1 MSTELL
7 NRITLALVEGQVDET
22 LDLVDQALSSGVQP
36 LEVINA
42 GLMPGMNIVG
52 QKFQSGEYFLPHVM
66 IAADAMKKAM
76 AILEPL
82 LQAGQ
87 QTSSTGTIV
96 IGTVQG
102 DIHEIGKNLV
112 ATMLS
117 ANGFKVIDLGVDV
130 SLEKFIQTARET
142 QADVIGLSALL
153 TTTMTLQREVIAAL
167 KSDASL
173 GRVKVIVGG
182 APVSKSWAESIGAQ
196 GYAEDAISAV
206 ELVKELLKDKY

>member
-1 MSTELL
+1 MNSDLL
-7 NRITLALVEGQVDET
+7 NRITQTLVEGQVSESI
-22 LDLVDQALSSGVQP
+22 DLVNQAISSDVQP

-82 LQAGQ
+82 LQVGQ
-87 QTSSTGTIV
+87 QASSTGTIV

-130 SLEKFIQTARET
+130 PLEKFIQIARET
-142 QADVIGLSALL
+142 QADIIGLSALL

-167 KSDASL
+167 KSDATL
-173 GRVKVIVGG
+173 GKVKVIVGG

-206 ELVKELLKDKY
+206 ELVKSLMMTKH

>member
-42 GLMPGMNIVG
+42 SLMPGMNIVG

-87 QTSSTGTIV
+87 QTSSGGTIV

-142 QADVIGLSALL
+142 QADIIGLSALL
-153 TTTMTLQREVIAAL
+153 TTTMTLQREIIAAL
-167 KSDASL
+167 KTEGLQDK
-173 GRVKVIVGG
+173 VKVIVGG
-182 APVSKSWAESIGAQ
+182 APVNNSWAESIGAQ

-206 ELVKELLKDKY
+206 ELVKSLMMTKH